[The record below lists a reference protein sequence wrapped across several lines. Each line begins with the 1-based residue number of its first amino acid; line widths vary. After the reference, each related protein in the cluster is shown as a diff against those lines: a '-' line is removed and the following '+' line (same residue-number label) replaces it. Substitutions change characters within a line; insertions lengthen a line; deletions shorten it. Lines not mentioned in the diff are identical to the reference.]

1 MHRQFGNNDEYLDFD
16 NDNLFY
22 ADDGEIIEQRKI
34 YKRSARQ
41 QIDDR
46 LEQRRIRDEFG
57 ISESDFA
64 KLYH

>member
-1 MHRQFGNNDEYLDFD
+1 MHRQFGNDDYLDFD
-16 NDNLFY
+16 NDSIFFV
-22 ADDGEIIEQRKI
+22 DDFEVTEQRKI

-57 ISESDFA
+57 ISEADFA

>member
-1 MHRQFGNNDEYLDFD
+1 MHRQFGNDDYLDFD
-16 NDNLFY
+16 NDNLI
-22 ADDGEIIEQRKI
+22 AVDDYEELEQRKI

-41 QIDDR
+41 EIDDR

>member
-1 MHRQFGNNDEYLDFD
+1 MHRQFGNDDDFDFD
-16 NDNLFY
+16 NDNLFGV
-22 ADDGEIIEQRKI
+22 DDYEALEQRKI

>member
-1 MHRQFGNNDEYLDFD
+1 MHRQYRNDDDFD
-16 NDNLFY
+16 F
-22 ADDGEIIEQRKI
+22 DDAPISFDESEQLEQRKI